1 MKTLPVAC
9 CVAAALA
16 CGGSNGKIKV
26 SLTDAPADLA
36 NVSQV
41 NVTVDEVRVH
51 DEAASAT
58 PDGGPDA
65 QGDGVAGP
73 GWIVLC
79 SEQRTYD
86 LLGLTNGRFAP
97 LCTQA
102 LADGGSEAAAISVP
116 AGRIS
121 QVRLHVA
128 SAQLVFNDG
137 TAPVSLAVPS
147 GATSGLKID
156 VGEDVPSGG
165 TLDLK
170 LDFDAAASITRQ
182 GTGTYTLKPVIRVVH
197 P

>member
-1 MKTLPVAC
+1 MKILAAAC
-9 CVAAALA
+9 CLAAA
-16 CGGSNGKIKV
+16 CGGSNGTIKV
-26 SLTDAPADLA
+26 SLTDAPSDLA

-41 NVTVDEVRVH
+41 NITVDEVRVH
-51 DEAASAT
+51 DEAASSAA
-58 PDGGPDA
+58 DGGPDA
-65 QGDGVAGP
+65 AGDGVDGR

-86 LLGLTNGRFAP
+86 LLGLTNNRFAP

-102 LADGGSEAAAISVP
+102 LADGGSDAASISVP

-121 QVRLHVA
+121 QVRLHVV
-128 SAQLVFNDG
+128 SAQLVFSDG

-156 VGEDVPSGG
+156 VGQDVPAGG

-182 GTGTYTLKPVIRVVH
+182 GTGTYTLHPVLRVV

>member
-1 MKTLPVAC
+1 MKILPAVC
-9 CVAAALA
+9 CVAAAVA
-16 CGGSNGKIKV
+16 CGGSNGTIKV
-26 SLTDAPADLA
+26 SLTDAPSDLA

-51 DEAASAT
+51 DEAASTAA
-58 PDGGPDA
+58 DGGPDA
-65 QGDGVAGP
+65 ASDGVDGR
-73 GWIVLC
+73 GWVVLC

-121 QVRLHVA
+121 QVRLHVV

-137 TAPVSLAVPS
+137 TAPVSLTVPS

-156 VGEDVPSGG
+156 VGQDVPGGG

-170 LDFDAAASITRQ
+170 LDFDAAASITKQ
-182 GTGTYTLKPVIRVVH
+182 GTGTYTLRPVLRVVR
-197 P
+197 